1 MLLSNYLS
9 PDFIFPSSTVE
20 HSTDPG
26 TETNHVAKGPA
37 AGDINLVVDNASPYD
52 EHPNL
57 PKDPT
62 KDESDLINKPASPIK
77 PGQVIDLSDILGSS
91 SIGGS
96 LSDTIKDI
104 VQLIAANTNKM
115 NKNKADS
122 SKDGGK
128 NDAPVFLPNPP
139 LYKDQVSSVFV
150 ENPILSSDQIGVH
163 QHQRPHIDQI
173 SPSFINPNLDG
184 SNDDRSSMQDQ
195 SGGAAMFDTINGEA
209 PVSTKYLTSVES
221 STRTLTLTT
230 TKVYYTRD
238 SPLTITSVLTTTIK
252 PRTFVTTIIGSR
264 TVSYFFE

>member
-1 MLLSNYLS
+1 M
-9 PDFIFPSSTVE
+9 
-20 HSTDPG
+20 
-26 TETNHVAKGPA
+26 
-37 AGDINLVVDNASPYD
+37 DNSAPYD

-57 PKDPT
+57 PKDPS
-62 KDESDLINKPASPIK
+62 KDESDLINKPSSPIK

-115 NKNKADS
+115 NKNKPGE
-122 SKDGGK
+122 SKDGK
-128 NDAPVFLPNPP
+128 NDAPVYLPNPP
-139 LYKDQVSSVFV
+139 LYKDQVSSVFI

-173 SPSFINPNLDG
+173 APSFVNGNPDA
-184 SNDDRSSMQDQ
+184 SNDDQAIRSSMQDQ
-195 SGGAAMFDTINGEA
+195 VDASRPAMFDTVNGEQ

-264 TVSYFFE
+264 TVSLLNFLI

>member
-1 MLLSNYLS
+1 M
-9 PDFIFPSSTVE
+9 
-20 HSTDPG
+20 
-26 TETNHVAKGPA
+26 AKGPA
-37 AGDINLVVDNASPYD
+37 AGDINLVVDNAAPYD

-62 KDESDLINKPASPIK
+62 KDDGDLINKPSSPIK

-115 NKNKADS
+115 NKNKPGD
-122 SKDGGK
+122 SKD
-128 NDAPVFLPNPP
+128 DAPVYLPNPP

-173 SPSFINPNLDG
+173 APSFVNPNG
-184 SNDDRSSMQDQ
+184 GVEASNDDQAIRSSMQDQ
-195 SGGAAMFDTINGEA
+195 TDASRPALFDTVNGEQ

-264 TVSYFFE
+264 TVGVFGFR

>member
-1 MLLSNYLS
+1 M
-9 PDFIFPSSTVE
+9 
-20 HSTDPG
+20 
-26 TETNHVAKGPA
+26 
-37 AGDINLVVDNASPYD
+37 
-52 EHPNL
+52 
-57 PKDPT
+57 
-62 KDESDLINKPASPIK
+62 
-77 PGQVIDLSDILGSS
+77 IDLSDILGSS

-115 NKNKADS
+115 NKNKPDA
-122 SKDGGK
+122 SKDGK
-128 NDAPVFLPNPP
+128 NDAPVYLPNPP
-139 LYKDQVSSVFV
+139 LYKDQVSSVYV
-150 ENPILSSDQIGVH
+150 DNPILSSDQIGVH

-173 SPSFINPNLDG
+173 APSFVNPNSDS
-184 SNDDRSSMQDQ
+184 SNDDQAIRSSMQDQ
-195 SGGAAMFDTINGEA
+195 SDASRPVMFDTINGEP

-264 TVSYFFE
+264 TVSSLDLAKI

>member
-1 MLLSNYLS
+1 M
-9 PDFIFPSSTVE
+9 E
-20 HSTDPG
+20 HTTDPG

-37 AGDINLVVDNASPYD
+37 AGDINLVVDNSSPYD

-62 KDESDLINKPASPIK
+62 KDESDLINKPSSPIK

-115 NKNKADS
+115 NKAKPDQ
-122 SKDGGK
+122 SKDGK
-128 NDAPVFLPNPP
+128 NDAPVYLPNPP

-150 ENPILSSDQIGVH
+150 ENPTLSSDQIGVH

-173 SPSFINPNLDG
+173 VPSFVNPNPDA
-184 SNDDRSSMQDQ
+184 SNDDQAIRPSMQDQ
-195 SGGAAMFDTINGEA
+195 ADAARPAMFDTINGEQPA
-209 PVSTKYLTSVES
+209 STKYLTSVES

-264 TVSYFFE
+264 TVSSLDLRSLGR